1 MNSRLVGIGAVVA
14 VGALFLGSGEQT
26 RTSANAALIPASA
39 RPTPP
44 TTGEPPPAMK
54 RGRFREATVY
64 VDGDPRGILRAL
76 EMPPSLKTHAMASNV
91 GSIDR
96 YYVAEYLQ
104 VLGVDIAKVKTL
116 HFYGGRRIAVVS
128 GSELRRFPTT
138 LSFEFAGGDRGKPRM
153 HFPGGDFQTNTSV
166 DMISGIAVYVDK
178 EAPRYIND
186 GGGAGYLAF
195 ADGKAIEGVP
205 YAPEEQLKGTRV
217 YVDGVLV
224 STLKRKL
231 LPNELLL
238 DGYGASGPAPFS
250 LAKYLDSIGASTK
263 GARAIDLITGDD
275 VVQRIDGKDWD
286 SQKKT
291 FAFTIPARSQ
301 GQLVIDIPSSN
312 ALKAKISTI
321 QIFARMEPPKRW
333 IAPPEFVA
341 MADAPGGSGDGDG
354 IEDAL

>member
-1 MNSRLVGIGAVVA
+1 MNSRLVGIGVVVA
-14 VGALFLGSGEQT
+14 VGALFLGSSEQA
-26 RTSANAALIPASA
+26 RTSANAALIPASI
-39 RPTPP
+39 RPSPP
-44 TTGEPPPAMK
+44 TTGEPAPVMK

-64 VDGDPRGILRAL
+64 VDGNPRGILRAL
-76 EMPPSLKTHAMASNV
+76 EMPPSLKTHAMTSNV
-91 GSIDR
+91 GTIDR
-96 YYVAEYLQ
+96 YYVTEYLQ

-116 HFYGGRRIAVVS
+116 HFYGGRRIAVVA
-128 GSELRRFPTT
+128 GNELRRFPTT

-153 HFPGGDFQTNTSV
+153 HFPGGDFEVNTSV

-178 EAPRYIND
+178 EAPRFINGA
-186 GGGAGYLAF
+186 GGEGYLAF
-195 ADGKAIEGVP
+195 ADGKVIQGVP

-231 LPNELLL
+231 LPNELAF
-238 DGYGASGPAPFS
+238 DDAAAGASQFS
-250 LAKYLDSIGASTK
+250 LAKYLDSVGASTK

-291 FAFTIPARSQ
+291 FAFTIPTRSQ
-301 GQLVIDIPSSN
+301 GQLVIDVPNTN
-312 ALKAKISTI
+312 AWKAKISTI
-321 QIFARMEPPKRW
+321 QIFTRMEPPKRW

-341 MADAPGGSGDGDG
+341 MADAPNGSGDGDG
-354 IEDAL
+354 VEDAL

>member
-1 MNSRLVGIGAVVA
+1 MNSRLVGIGVVIA
-14 VGALFLGSGEQT
+14 VGALFLGADKQS
-26 RTSANAALIPASA
+26 RTSANAALIPASI
-39 RPTPP
+39 RPSPP
-44 TTGEPPPAMK
+44 MTGEPPPAMK
-54 RGRFREATVY
+54 RARFREATVY
-64 VDGDPRGILRAL
+64 VDGNPRGILRAL
-76 EMPPSLKTHAMASNV
+76 EMPPSLKTHAMHSNV
-91 GSIDR
+91 GTIDR
-96 YYVAEYLQ
+96 YLVSEYLQ
-104 VLGVDIAKVKTL
+104 VLGVDVAKVNTL
-116 HFYGGRRIAVVS
+116 HFYGGRRIAVVA
-128 GSELRRFPTT
+128 GSELRRFSTT

-153 HFPGGDFQTNTSV
+153 HFPGGDFQVNTSV

-178 EAPRYIND
+178 EAPRFINA
-186 GGGAGYLAF
+186 GGEGYLAF
-195 ADGKAIEGVP
+195 ADGKAIDGVP

-231 LPNELLL
+231 LPNELLV
-238 DGYGASGPAPFS
+238 DGYGSSGPAPFS
-250 LAKYLDSIGASTK
+250 LAKYLDSVGASTK

-286 SQKKT
+286 GLKKT

-341 MADAPGGSGDGDG
+341 MADAPNGSGDGDG
-354 IEDAL
+354 VEDAL